1 MCKPALKKL
10 PRNQAVGRV
19 RGNPALRYKALVWL
33 VIRSQDFG
41 ASFQGSVCIHS
52 GV

>member
-10 PRNQAVGRV
+10 PRNLAVGQV

-33 VIRSQDFG
+33 VIHTPDSGTSSQG
-41 ASFQGSVCIHS
+41 
-52 GV
+52 